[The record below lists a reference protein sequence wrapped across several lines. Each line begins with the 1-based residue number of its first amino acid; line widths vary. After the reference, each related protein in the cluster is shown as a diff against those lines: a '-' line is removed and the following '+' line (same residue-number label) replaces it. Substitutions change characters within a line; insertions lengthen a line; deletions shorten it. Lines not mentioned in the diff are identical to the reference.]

1 MKSWAGWL
9 VAAIIVVVLGGAVW
23 FAMTFRVVDEAGD
36 DTEAQVLSE
45 PLEVGSRAVSLYFAR
60 ADGQGFVRE
69 TRTIAVARRRD
80 VEVEIVLGQL
90 LDGPRSKSGLHIFPE
105 GCKLRQVFYDEEHRL
120 LYLDF
125 NDALVA
131 NMNPGSAIEL
141 AVMGSIM
148 RTLAVDFPE
157 IERVQI
163 LIDGLEVETLGGHL
177 DLTRPLRTGDWL

>member
-1 MKSWAGWL
+1 MKPWVVWL
-9 VAAIIVVVLGGAVW
+9 IGLLLAVVLGGAVW
-23 FAMTFRVVDEAGD
+23 FAATYRAAETEDEPEIAL
-36 DTEAQVLSE
+36 LSD
-45 PLEVGSRAVSLYFAR
+45 PLEVGSRAISLYFAR

-80 VEVEIVLGQL
+80 VEVEIVVGEL
-90 LDGPRSKSGLHIFPE
+90 LSGPRSKSGLHVFPSE
-105 GCKLRQVFYDEEHRL
+105 ATLRQAFYDEDRRL

-131 NMNPGSAIEL
+131 NMNPGSATEL
-141 AVMGSIM
+141 AVMGCVM
-148 RTLAVDFPE
+148 RTIAVDFPE

-163 LIDGLEVETLGGHL
+163 LVDGLEVETLGGHL

>member
-1 MKSWAGWL
+1 MKPGWPVL
-9 VAAIIVVVLGGAVW
+9 IVSGILVVVLGGAVW
-23 FAMTFRVVDEAGD
+23 FAFTYRADVEEEPEA
-36 DTEAQVLSE
+36 AVLSD
-45 PLEVGSRAVSLYFAR
+45 PLEVGSRAIALYFTS
-60 ADGQGFVRE
+60 ADGQGFVQE

-80 VEVEIVLGQL
+80 AEVEVVLGQL
-90 LDGPRSKSGLHIFPE
+90 LAGPQSKSALDVFPTNSR
-105 GCKLRQVFYDEEHRL
+105 LRQAFYDEERRL

-131 NMNPGSAIEL
+131 NLNPGSAIEL
-141 AVMGSIM
+141 AVMGSLM

-163 LIDGLEVETLGGHL
+163 LVDGLEIETLGGHL

>member
-1 MKSWAGWL
+1 MKPWVGWL
-9 VAAIIVVVLGGAVW
+9 ITAILVVVLGGAVW
-23 FAMTFRVVDEAGD
+23 FAMTFRAADEAD
-36 DTEAQVLSE
+36 DEPDAQVLSE
-45 PLEVGSRAVSLYFAR
+45 PLEVGSRAVSLYFVR

-90 LDGPRSKSGLHIFPE
+90 LAGPRSQSGLHVFPKD
-105 GCKLRQVFYDEEHRL
+105 CKLRQVFYDEENRL

-163 LIDGLEVETLGGHL
+163 LVDGLEVETLGGHL

>member
-1 MKSWAGWL
+1 MKRWVGWTI
-9 VAAIIVVVLGGAVW
+9 AIVLLVVLAGAIR
-23 FAMTFRVVDEAGD
+23 FAMTYRADSVDEEP
-36 DTEAQVLSE
+36 EAQVLSD
-45 PLEVGSRAVSLYFAR
+45 PLEVGSRSVSLFFAR
-60 ADGQGFVRE
+60 SDGQGFVRE

-80 VEVEIVLGQL
+80 AEVEVVLGEL
-90 LDGPRSKSGLHIFPE
+90 LTGPRSQGGLHVFPKE
-105 GCKLRQVFYDEEHRL
+105 CRLRQAFYDEEGRL

-131 NMNPGSAIEL
+131 NLNPGSAIEL

-163 LIDGLEVETLGGHL
+163 LVDGLEVETLGGHL

>member
-1 MKSWAGWL
+1 MKPWVGWSIAAF
-9 VAAIIVVVLGGAVW
+9 VAVVLGGAIW
-23 FAMTFRVVDEAGD
+23 FAMTFRAADDVDEEP
-36 DTEAQVLSE
+36 EAQVLSE
-45 PLEVGSRAVSLYFAR
+45 PNEVGSRAVSLYFSS

-90 LDGPRSKSGLHIFPE
+90 LAGPRSQSGLHVFPRE
-105 GCKLRQVFYDEEHRL
+105 CRLRQVFYDEERRL

-131 NMNPGSAIEL
+131 NMNPGSAVEL

-163 LIDGLEVETLGGHL
+163 LVDGLEVETLGGHL

>member
-1 MKSWAGWL
+1 MKTWVGWL
-9 VAAIIVVVLGGAVW
+9 LGILLAALLGGAIV
-23 FAMTFRVVDEAGD
+23 FALTYRVDEVEEP
-36 DTEAQVLSE
+36 DTAILTE
-45 PLEVGSRAVSLYFAR
+45 PFEVGSRSISLFFAR
-60 ADGQGFVRE
+60 DDGQGFVRE
-69 TRTIAVARRRD
+69 SRTIAVARRRD
-80 VEVEIVLGQL
+80 VEVENVVAELLAGPQGQA
-90 LDGPRSKSGLHIFPE
+90 GMQVFPE
-105 GCKLRQVFYDEEHRL
+105 KSRLRQAYYDEERRL

-131 NMNPGSAIEL
+131 SLNPGSAIEL
-141 AVMGSIM
+141 AVMGSLM

>member
-1 MKSWAGWL
+1 
-9 VAAIIVVVLGGAVW
+9 V
-23 FAMTFRVVDEAGD
+23 E
-36 DTEAQVLSE
+36 Q
-45 PLEVGSRAVSLYFAR
+45 GSRAISLYFST

-80 VEVEIVLGQL
+80 VEVEIVLNQL
-90 LDGPRSKSGLHIFPE
+90 LSGPRSKAGMHVFPP
-105 GCKLRQVFYDEEHRL
+105 GSQLRQAYYDEERRL

-131 NMNPGSAIEL
+131 NLNPGSAVEL
-141 AVMGSIM
+141 AVMGSLM

-157 IERVQI
+157 IQRVQI
-163 LIDGLEVETLGGHL
+163 LVDGLEVETLGGHL

>member
-1 MKSWAGWL
+1 MKAWLGWL
-9 VAAIIVVVLGGAVW
+9 IVATLVVVLGGAFW
-23 FAMTFRVVDEAGD
+23 FAITFHAVDEAD
-36 DTEAQVLSE
+36 DESDGQVLSD

-90 LDGPRSKSGLHIFPE
+90 IAGPRSQSGLDVFPE
-105 GCKLRQVFYDEEHRL
+105 GCRLRQVFYDEENRL

-131 NMNPGSAIEL
+131 KLNPGSAIEL
-141 AVMGSIM
+141 AVMGSVM

-163 LIDGLEVETLGGHL
+163 LVDGLEVETLGGHL

>member
-1 MKSWAGWL
+1 MKPWVGLVIAGAL
-9 VAAIIVVVLGGAVW
+9 VALLGGAVW
-23 FAMTFRVVDEAGD
+23 FAMTFRGEVEEEPEA
-36 DTEAQVLSE
+36 AVLSD
-45 PLEVGSRAVSLYFAR
+45 PLELGSRAISLYFAR

-80 VEVEIVLGQL
+80 AEVEIVLGQL
-90 LDGPRSKSGLHIFPE
+90 LSGPRSKAALHVFPTHSR
-105 GCKLRQVFYDEEHRL
+105 LRQAFYDEERRL

-131 NMNPGSAIEL
+131 NLNPGSAIEL
-141 AVMGSIM
+141 AVMGSLL

-163 LIDGLEVETLGGHL
+163 LVDGLEVETLGGHL

>member
-1 MKSWAGWL
+1 VKPWVTWVVGILLA
-9 VAAIIVVVLGGAVW
+9 VVLGGAIV
-23 FAMTFRVVDEAGD
+23 FALTYRPEVEEEPEAS
-36 DTEAQVLSE
+36 VLSE
-45 PLEVGSRAVSLYFAR
+45 PLEVGSRSISLFFAR
-60 ADGQGFVRE
+60 GDGEGFVRE

-80 VEVEIVLGQL
+80 VEVENVLAEL
-90 LDGPRSKSGLHIFPE
+90 LAGPQAQSGMQVFPSD
-105 GCKLRQVFYDEEHRL
+105 CRLRQAFYDEERRL

-131 NMNPGSAIEL
+131 NLNPGSAIEL
-141 AVMGSIM
+141 AVMGCLM

-163 LIDGLEVETLGGHL
+163 LVDGLEVETLGGHL